1 MSGPSVSDVHVPS
14 SMGNFSRRRKQVKL
28 SVHDN
33 DSVASTTL
41 SLDEIIALV
50 FSGGSDPKLP
60 DRIKKL
66 PTLFRRMFVDVF
78 NRVFARSKGMSK
90 GDREANAFKQAQGVV
105 KRRMVASEL
114 LLQGVVSTP
123 TVSVKTGK
131 SEDGHDHVA
140 VIDRKSGNGETSR
153 VNDHVHAVVKFKVR
167 DTNSHTHTLPT
178 ALRLTDF
185 LVLSP
190 SWGDWFD
197 PNSTNRLFVFSSSE
211 ESMDEIA
218 DVWMEEYH
226 SIQANAPADY
236 ASSAIP
242 TFNDFLEAAS
252 GELVESLLIN
262 LGEITEEEVTPHTES
277 NVDSTDLPKT
287 IPLSE
292 LAGVYAEENGATLL
306 AASTFSFD
314 ETVTGADDQTIARD
328 VQLLRI
334 GKFSHPRFGDFN
346 ITRNVLQRMADN
358 FSSGQR
364 RVVLDY
370 GHASAREGVVD
381 PHISRAAGWIQTVFV
396 KDNGL
401 FADVKLTKEAVD
413 FIRNEQYQFI
423 SPEFTLS
430 AKSREAPVKSLGPV
444 LMAVAL
450 TNRPFVEGMAALKL
464 SELSDYGGL
473 KMPDYREILG
483 LSEEEYAELAED
495 EVAEKLKQ
503 KFKKLNEDLVAATTT
518 QTEEDTSSDDDTGG
532 TDKGADD
539 AVSEKT
545 TAEPV
550 TATEVEKTVFVLRED
565 NKQSA
570 IRMAEMG
577 EEITELKKERW
588 DNRVEAII
596 APLERDGR
604 LGAGEKLVEMR
615 GLAAQFAEKDPS
627 LNLLLSWS
635 KTLSP
640 IIEVRERGSSD
651 RGPRVL
657 TDDEG
662 ILDGNSADETIAQMA
677 LKKLTEGGKDMRE
690 VTDDDWHRAQDEVI
704 AEHPKL
710 SALFAQEYLGEV
722 SN

>member
-1 MSGPSVSDVHVPS
+1 
-14 SMGNFSRRRKQVKL
+14 
-28 SVHDN
+28 
-33 DSVASTTL
+33 
-41 SLDEIIALV
+41 
-50 FSGGSDPKLP
+50 
-60 DRIKKL
+60 
-66 PTLFRRMFVDVF
+66 
-78 NRVFARSKGMSK
+78 
-90 GDREANAFKQAQGVV
+90 
-105 KRRMVASEL
+105 
-114 LLQGVVSTP
+114 
-123 TVSVKTGK
+123 
-131 SEDGHDHVA
+131 
-140 VIDRKSGNGETSR
+140 
-153 VNDHVHAVVKFKVR
+153 
-167 DTNSHTHTLPT
+167 
-178 ALRLTDF
+178 
-185 LVLSP
+185 
-190 SWGDWFD
+190 
-197 PNSTNRLFVFSSSE
+197 
-211 ESMDEIA
+211 
-218 DVWMEEYH
+218 
-226 SIQANAPADY
+226 
-236 ASSAIP
+236 
-242 TFNDFLEAAS
+242 
-252 GELVESLLIN
+252 
-262 LGEITEEEVTPHTES
+262 
-277 NVDSTDLPKT
+277 
-287 IPLSE
+287 
-292 LAGVYAEENGATLL
+292 
-306 AASTFSFD
+306 
-314 ETVTGADDQTIARD
+314 
-328 VQLLRI
+328 
-334 GKFSHPRFGDFN
+334 
-346 ITRNVLQRMADN
+346 
-358 FSSGQR
+358 
-364 RVVLDY
+364 
-370 GHASAREGVVD
+370 
-381 PHISRAAGWIQTVFV
+381 
-396 KDNGL
+396 
-401 FADVKLTKEAVD
+401 
-413 FIRNEQYQFI
+413 
-423 SPEFTLS
+423 
-430 AKSREAPVKSLGPV
+430 
-444 LMAVAL
+444 
-450 TNRPFVEGMAALKL
+450 
-464 SELSDYGGL
+464 
-473 KMPDYREILG
+473 MPDYREILG